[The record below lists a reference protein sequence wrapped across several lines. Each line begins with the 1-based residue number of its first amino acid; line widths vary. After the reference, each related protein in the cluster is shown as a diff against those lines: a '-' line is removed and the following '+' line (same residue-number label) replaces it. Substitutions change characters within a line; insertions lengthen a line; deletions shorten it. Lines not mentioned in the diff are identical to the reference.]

1 MVASSPV
8 YPGMRKNSVLAVLCG
23 IVAMTVLDL
32 SVVNVALPSI
42 QRDLNVG
49 SSDLQWVVV
58 AYGVA
63 VAGFLLVGGRLG
75 DLLGHRRVLVIG
87 VGVLMVAS
95 FAGGVSGTFG
105 LLVAARAGQGL
116 GAALAAPNA
125 LGILSRTFA
134 EGPERNRALGIL
146 GAAAGTAA
154 IGGSIAGGLLVQA
167 AGWPWVFF
175 LNVPLGATLIVLALT
190 RIPPDAGR
198 TDRTRLDPAGAL
210 TLTTGLA
217 TLAFGVHESVAGG
230 WLSVHTIVPVLGG
243 VALLAAFA
251 LIESHV
257 RAPLIPL
264 ATLTRPTLA
273 FANAAAG
280 LLWASFLGLIYSATL
295 FVQQVLHWS
304 PLAAG
309 ASTVPI
315 AVLSLG
321 VSAVIAPR
329 LITRIGAPPALA
341 LGMAIQALGLL
352 LLLRVPAHAHYLSAL
367 APAYSIVGIGLGL
380 AQVAVQ
386 IAAFADV
393 AADEA
398 GLAGGA
404 LETAREMGGAVGL
417 ALLVSL
423 AVGGATDLTDAFH
436 RSMLGGAVFAGLG
449 ALVAGT
455 LLHRANVRATTT
467 DRGRSETLD
476 PESPA
481 PGTRTLT

>member
-1 MVASSPV
+1 MT
-8 YPGMRKNSVLAVLCG
+8 KNSSLAVLCG
-23 IVAMTVLDL
+23 VCAMTVLDL

-58 AYGVA
+58 SYGVA
-63 VAGFLLVGGRLG
+63 IAGFLLLGGRLG

-87 VGVLMVAS
+87 VGILMVAS

-105 LLVAARAGQGL
+105 MLIGARAGQGV

-134 EGPERNRALGIL
+134 QGPERNRALGIF
-146 GAAAGTAA
+146 GAAGGTAA
-154 IGGSIAGGLLVQA
+154 IGGSIAGGLLVQG
-167 AGWPWVFF
+167 AGWQWVFF
-175 LNVPLGATLIVLALT
+175 FTLPLGAVLIALVLT
-190 RIPPDAGR
+190 RIAPDADR
-198 TDRTRLDPAGAL
+198 VDRTRVDLAGAL
-210 TLTTGLA
+210 TLTAGLA
-217 TLAFGVHESVAGG
+217 ALAFGVHESVDGG
-230 WLSVHTIVPVLGG
+230 WLSARTLAPVSGG
-243 VALLAAFA
+243 LTLLTAFA
-251 LIESHV
+251 LVESHV
-257 RAPLIPL
+257 RRPLVPL

-309 ASTVPI
+309 ASTIPI
-315 AVLSLG
+315 ASLSLG

-329 LITRIGAPPALA
+329 LITHIGGPPALA
-341 LGMAIQALGLL
+341 LGMTTQALGLL
-352 LLLRVPAHAHYLSAL
+352 LLLRVPAHANYLTDL
-367 APAYSIVGIGLGL
+367 VPAYSIVGIGLGL

-386 IAAFADV
+386 IAAFTDV
-393 AADEA
+393 ADDEA

-404 LETAREMGGAVGL
+404 LETAREMGGALGL

-436 RSMLGGAVFAGLG
+436 RSVLG
-449 ALVAGT
+449 AAGFAAISAVVAGT
-455 LLHRANVRATTT
+455 LLTGLPKIMST
-467 DRGRSETLD
+467 RGA
-476 PESPA
+476 ESA
-481 PGTRTLT
+481 L

>member
-1 MVASSPV
+1 MVASAPV

-49 SSDLQWVVV
+49 SADLQWVVV

-87 VGVLMVAS
+87 VGVLMAAS

-125 LGILSRTFA
+125 LGILSRSFA
-134 EGPERNRALGIL
+134 EGPQRSRALGIF

-154 IGGSIAGGLLVQA
+154 IGGSIAGGLLVQG

-198 TDRTRLDPAGAL
+198 TDRTRLDLAGAL

-230 WLSVHTIVPVLGG
+230 WLSGHTIGPVLGG

-251 LIESHV
+251 LVESHA
-257 RAPLIPL
+257 RTPLIPL

-273 FANAAAG
+273 FANAAAA

-352 LLLRVPAHAHYLSAL
+352 LLLRVPAHAHYLSDL

-404 LETAREMGGAVGL
+404 LETAREMGGALGL

-436 RSMLGGAVFAGLG
+436 RSMLGGAVFAGLS
-449 ALVAGT
+449 AVVAGT
-455 LLHRANVRATTT
+455 LLHRASVRARTTVR
-467 DRGRSETLD
+467 DPSETLD
-476 PESPA
+476 PQSTA
-481 PGTRTLT
+481 PGT